1 MVFFLPQT
9 GIYVKN
15 WEVLDIGLDLEYLAS
30 VETTSFYVDKNMAR
44 GLYKVRDKFSHKGTY
59 GHVLMVGGSYGKI
72 GSMVL
77 SSEAALN
84 SGAGLVTSF
93 LPSCGYTIMQ
103 TAMPEVMVITD
114 ANEKKITQVEYD
126 FTPSSVGIGMGMGT
140 AAETVRAFSE
150 FLTKISFPIVIDA
163 DALNILASHPEL
175 LRSVPENSVL
185 TPHPKELE
193 RLVGEWKNDFEK
205 LKKVREFSKRY
216 KVIVVIK
223 GAHTI
228 TIFQK
233 ERFINS
239 TGNPGMATAG
249 SGDALT
255 GIIAGLMAQKY
266 SPLEAAVFGVYL
278 HGLAGDLSVGKNGW
292 EALTA
297 TEIIDFIGDAYL
309 YLFQSE
315 NETIQDEDH

>member
-1 MVFFLPQT
+1 
-9 GIYVKN
+9 
-15 WEVLDIGLDLEYLAS
+15 
-30 VETTSFYVDKNMAR
+30 
-44 GLYKVRDKFSHKGTY
+44 
-59 GHVLMVGGSYGKI
+59 
-72 GSMVL
+72 
-77 SSEAALN
+77 
-84 SGAGLVTSF
+84 
-93 LPSCGYTIMQ
+93 MQ

-175 LRSVPENSVL
+175 LRSVSENSVL